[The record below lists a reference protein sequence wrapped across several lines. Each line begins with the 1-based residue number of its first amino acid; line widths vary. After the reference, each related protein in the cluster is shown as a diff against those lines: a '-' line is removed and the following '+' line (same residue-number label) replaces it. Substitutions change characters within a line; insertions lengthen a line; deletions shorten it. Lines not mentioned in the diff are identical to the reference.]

1 MADNI
6 ASILNS
12 VKKDIG
18 VGLDYDHFDPE
29 IIDAI
34 NTAFSSLNQIGAGP
48 VAGFSISDSTTEW
61 SDYISDPDSPTLGFV
76 KSFVSKKAKMLFD
89 PPTSSALME
98 ALKENLKELE
108 FRINISVDPNQ
119 NEEESS

>member
-1 MADNI
+1 MEMI

-18 VGLDYDHFDPE
+18 IVSDYDHFDPE
-29 IIDAI
+29 IITAI
-34 NTAFSSLNQIGAGP
+34 NTAFSALNQLGVGP
-48 VAGFSISDSTTEW
+48 SSGFSISDDTTEW

-76 KSFVSKKAKMLFD
+76 KTYVSKKAKMLFD

-98 ALKENLKELE
+98 AMKENLKELE
-108 FRINISVDPNQ
+108 FRINVEVDPNR
-119 NEEESS
+119 NEEEPV

>member
-1 MADNI
+1 MAEI

-29 IIDAI
+29 IITAI

-48 VAGFSISDSTTEW
+48 VAGFSISDATTEW
-61 SDYISDPDSPTLGFV
+61 SDYISDPNSPTLGFV

-98 ALKENLKELE
+98 AMKENLKELE
-108 FRINISVDPNQ
+108 FRINVSVDPNQ
-119 NEEESS
+119 NEEGLQS

>member
-1 MADNI
+1 MAEI

-29 IIDAI
+29 IITAI

-48 VAGFSISDSTTEW
+48 VAGFSISDATTEW

-98 ALKENLKELE
+98 AMKENLKELE
-108 FRINISVDPNQ
+108 FRINVSVDPNQ
-119 NEEESS
+119 NEEGSS

>member
-1 MADNI
+1 MGMI

-18 VGLDYDHFDPE
+18 IGSDYDHFDPE
-29 IIDAI
+29 IITAI
-34 NTAFSSLNQIGAGP
+34 NTAFSTLNQLGVGP
-48 VAGFSISDSTTEW
+48 SSGFSISDDTTEW

-76 KSFVSKKAKMLFD
+76 KTYVSKKAKMLFD

-98 ALKENLKELE
+98 AMKENLKELE
-108 FRINISVDPNQ
+108 FRINVSVDPNQ
-119 NEEESS
+119 NEEEPV

>member
-1 MADNI
+1 MEII

-18 VGLDYDHFDPE
+18 IGSDYDHFDPE
-29 IIDAI
+29 IITAI
-34 NTAFSSLNQIGAGP
+34 NTAFSTLNQLGVGP
-48 VAGFSISDSTTEW
+48 SSGFSISDDTTEW

-76 KSFVSKKAKMLFD
+76 KTYVSKKAKMLFD

-98 ALKENLKELE
+98 AMKENLKELE
-108 FRINISVDPNQ
+108 FRINVSVDPNQ
-119 NEEESS
+119 NEEEPV

>member
-1 MADNI
+1 MEMI

-18 VGLDYDHFDPE
+18 VGSDYDHFDPE
-29 IIDAI
+29 IITAI
-34 NTAFSSLNQIGAGP
+34 NTAFSTLNQLGVGP
-48 VAGFSISDSTTEW
+48 SSGFSISDDTTEW

-76 KSFVSKKAKMLFD
+76 KTYVSKKAKMLFD

-98 ALKENLKELE
+98 AMKENLKELE
-108 FRINISVDPNQ
+108 FRINVEVDPNR
-119 NEEESS
+119 NEEEPV

>member
-1 MADNI
+1 MAEI

-29 IIDAI
+29 IITAI

-48 VAGFSISDSTTEW
+48 VAGFSISDATTEW
-61 SDYISDPDSPTLGFV
+61 SDYISDPNSPTLGFV

-98 ALKENLKELE
+98 AIKENLKELE
-108 FRINISVDPNQ
+108 FRINVSVDPNQ
-119 NEEESS
+119 NEEGLQS

>member
-1 MADNI
+1 MEMI

-18 VGLDYDHFDPE
+18 IGSDYDHFDPE
-29 IIDAI
+29 IITAI
-34 NTAFSSLNQIGAGP
+34 NTAFSTLNQLGVGP
-48 VAGFSISDSTTEW
+48 SSGFSISDDTTEW

-76 KSFVSKKAKMLFD
+76 KTYVSKKAKMLFD

-98 ALKENLKELE
+98 AMKENIKELE
-108 FRINISVDPNQ
+108 FRINVEVDPNR
-119 NEEESS
+119 NEEEPV

>member
-1 MADNI
+1 MEMI

-18 VGLDYDHFDPE
+18 IGSDYDHFDPE
-29 IIDAI
+29 IITAI
-34 NTAFSSLNQIGAGP
+34 NTAFSTLNQLGVGP
-48 VAGFSISDSTTEW
+48 SSGFSISDDTTEW

-76 KSFVSKKAKMLFD
+76 KTYVSKKAKMLFD

-98 ALKENLKELE
+98 AMKENLKELE
-108 FRINISVDPNQ
+108 FRINVEVDPNR
-119 NEEESS
+119 NEEEPV

>member
-1 MADNI
+1 MAEI

-29 IIDAI
+29 IITAI

-48 VAGFSISDSTTEW
+48 VAGFSISDATTEW

-119 NEEESS
+119 NEEGSS

>member
-1 MADNI
+1 MAEI

-29 IIDAI
+29 IITAI

-48 VAGFSISDSTTEW
+48 DAGFSISDETTEW

-98 ALKENLKELE
+98 AMKENLKELE
-108 FRINISVDPNQ
+108 FRINVSVDPNQ

>member
-1 MADNI
+1 MAEI

-29 IIDAI
+29 IITAI

-48 VAGFSISDSTTEW
+48 AAGFSISDATTEW

-98 ALKENLKELE
+98 AMKENLKELE
-108 FRINISVDPNQ
+108 FRINVSVDPNQ

>member
-1 MADNI
+1 MAEI

-29 IIDAI
+29 IITAI

-48 VAGFSISDSTTEW
+48 VAGFSISDATTEW

-98 ALKENLKELE
+98 AMKENLKELE
-108 FRINISVDPNQ
+108 FRINVSVDPNQ
-119 NEEESS
+119 NEEGLQS